1 MKPPPRPTLG
11 NSSEGRDASRGR
23 HRRPVVDPKSVDLD
37 KDAPRRP
44 RDRADA
50 TDTANSA
57 TSQPKTKSKKL
68 TPAQLDKQER
78 DEKKAIKKT
87 QKRAAKANREAVK
100 AAQKVSQRKHHPKT
114 SPADGSHYE
123 ESSPWDSLR
132 VASVDN
138 TLLDRLEEQEF
149 IRRHRLRL
157 RISSLI
163 GVLAGV
169 LIVLYVVFFSPLFTY
184 QLAQCHVTG
193 TRNVDIKQVCQAT
206 QSFEG
211 RSITSLATAGVAK
224 TVLQEVSA
232 LKDAQVKP
240 AWPHGLEIHV
250 VERVPVAT
258 VRQNGKVV
266 GVDRSGVVLE
276 IAPGDVAGLPQLDVD
291 MEKLGGQTRK
301 LVDAALTAFGDMPA
315 ELRSMIASVTSDDPA
330 QLQFKL
336 RDGRTLLWGNSHDS
350 VEKAQVAKL
359 LFTVQGVKVV
369 DVSNPE
375 RPSTR

>member
-11 NSSEGRDASRGR
+11 KSAEGRDSRRGR
-23 HRRPVVDPKSVDLD
+23 FRRPVVDPKSVDLG
-37 KDAPRRP
+37 KDAPSRP
-44 RDRADA
+44 RERATA
-50 TDTANSA
+50 TDTANPGTSA
-57 TSQPKTKSKKL
+57 SETKSKKP
-68 TPAQLDKQER
+68 TPAQLNKQER
-78 DEKKAIKKT
+78 DEKKATKKA

-100 AAQKVSQRKHHPKT
+100 AAQKVSQHKRNPKA
-114 SPADGSHYE
+114 SSAGGARFE
-123 ESSPWDSLR
+123 ASSPWDSLR

-157 RISSLI
+157 RVSGLI
-163 GVLAGV
+163 GVLLGI
-169 LIVLYVVFFSPLFTY
+169 LIVLYVLFFSPLFAY
-184 QLAQCHVTG
+184 QLSKCHVTG
-193 TRNVDIKQVCQAT
+193 TRNVDIGQICQAT
-206 QSFEG
+206 QRFEG

-232 LKDAQVKP
+232 LKDAKVSP
-240 AWPHGLEIHV
+240 AWLHGLNIHV

-301 LVDAALTAFGDMPA
+301 LVDAALIAFGDMPQ
-315 ELRSMIASVTSDDPA
+315 ELRSMIAAVTSDDPA

-336 RDGRTLLWGNSHDS
+336 RDGRSLIWGNSRDS

-359 LFTVQGVKVV
+359 LFTVQDVKVV

>member
-11 NSSEGRDASRGR
+11 KSSEGRDASRGR

-37 KDAPRRP
+37 KDAPRHP
-44 RDRADA
+44 RDRAAA
-50 TDTANSA
+50 TDTTDFGTA
-57 TSQPKTKSKKL
+57 QPETKSKKL

-78 DEKKAIKKT
+78 EEKKAAKKA
-87 QKRAAKANREAVK
+87 QKQAAKANREAVK
-100 AAQKVSQRKHHPKT
+100 AAQRVSQRKHNPKAT
-114 SPADGSHYE
+114 PSGGARFE
-123 ESSPWDSLR
+123 VSSPWDSLR

-138 TLLDRLEEQEF
+138 SLLDRLEEQAF

-163 GVLAGV
+163 GVLVGI

-184 QLAQCHVTG
+184 QLSQCHVTG
-193 TRNVDIKQVCQAT
+193 AHNVDVKEVCQVT
-206 QSFEG
+206 QRFEG
-211 RSITSLATAGVAK
+211 RTITSLATAGVAK
-224 TVLQEVSA
+224 TVLHEVSA
-232 LKDAQVKP
+232 LKDVQVSP
-240 AWPHGLEIHV
+240 AWLHGLNIHV

-336 RDGRTLLWGNSHDS
+336 RDGRTLVWGNSHDS

>member
-11 NSSEGRDASRGR
+11 KSVENRGAGRGR
-23 HRRPVVDPKSVDLD
+23 HRRPVIDPKNVDLD
-37 KDAPRRP
+37 KDTQHHRGT
-44 RDRADA
+44 RAEGNDIVDG
-50 TDTANSA
+50 TT
-57 TSQPKTKSKKL
+57 TQTETESKKL

-78 DEKKAIKKT
+78 TEKKVAKKA

-100 AAQKVSQRKHHPKT
+100 AAQKVSQRKHHPKM
-114 SPADGSHYE
+114 SPADGSRYE
-123 ESSPWDSLR
+123 ASSPWDSLR
-132 VASVDN
+132 VARVDN
-138 TLLDRLEEQEF
+138 SLLDRLEEQEF

-163 GVLAGV
+163 GVLVGI

-184 QLAQCHVTG
+184 QLSKCHVTG
-193 TRNVDIKQVCQAT
+193 ARNVDINQVCQAT
-206 QSFEG
+206 QRFEG

-232 LKDAQVKP
+232 LKDAKVSP
-240 AWPHGLEIHV
+240 AWPHGLEVYV

-266 GVDRSGVVLE
+266 GVDRSGVILE

-301 LVDAALTAFGDMPA
+301 LVDAALIAFGDMPA

-336 RDGRTLLWGNSHDS
+336 RDGRSLVWGNSRDS

>member
-123 ESSPWDSLR
+123 ASSPWDSLR

>member
-11 NSSEGRDASRGR
+11 KSTESHDTGRGR

-37 KDAPRRP
+37 KDSPHRP
-44 RDRADA
+44 RDRAAA
-50 TDTANSA
+50 TDTANSE
-57 TSQPKTKSKKL
+57 TSQQKTKSKKL

-100 AAQKVSQRKHHPKT
+100 AAQKVSQRKHHPNA
-114 SPADGSHYE
+114 SPADGSRYE
-123 ESSPWDSLR
+123 ASSPWDSLR

-193 TRNVDIKQVCQAT
+193 ARNVDIKQVCQAT

-258 VRQNGKVV
+258 VRENGKVV
-266 GVDRSGVVLE
+266 GVDRSGVILE

-301 LVDAALTAFGDMPA
+301 LVDASLIAFGDMP
-315 ELRSMIASVTSDDPA
+315 EDLRSMIASVTSDDPA

-336 RDGRTLLWGNSHDS
+336 RDGRALVWGNSRDS

>member
-11 NSSEGRDASRGR
+11 KSTESHDSGRGR
-23 HRRPVVDPKSVDLD
+23 HRRPVVDPKSVDLN
-37 KDAPRRP
+37 KDAPHRP

-50 TDTANSA
+50 ADTTDPGTAELE
-57 TSQPKTKSKKL
+57 TKSKKL

-78 DEKKAIKKT
+78 DEKKAAKKA

-100 AAQKVSQRKHHPKT
+100 AAQRVSQRKHNPKAA
-114 SPADGSHYE
+114 PADGSRYE
-123 ESSPWDSLR
+123 ASSPWDSLR

-193 TRNVDIKQVCQAT
+193 ARNVDIKQVCQAT

-266 GVDRSGVVLE
+266 GVDRSGVILE

-301 LVDAALTAFGDMPA
+301 LVDAALIAFGDMP
-315 ELRSMIASVTSDDPA
+315 EDLRSMIASVTSDDPA

-336 RDGRTLLWGNSHDS
+336 RDGRALVWGNSRDS